1 MSEEKFEFILEVK
14 DNFGRIC
21 VDIRVSVGF
30 SKLNYGK
37 LNWKRSFF
45 PRRSKKLFENLDILV
60 NIR

>member
-1 MSEEKFEFILEVK
+1 MCEEKFEFILEVK

-45 PRRSKKLFENLDILV
+45 PRRSKKLFEN
-60 NIR
+60 